1 MSTIFERIVRG
12 EREAW
17 IVWEGQRHL
26 AFLTPFPNTPG
37 VTVVIPKTNVGGY
50 VFALDDDALQEL
62 MQATKTVARLLERA
76 FDTPRVA
83 CVFEGTGVDY
93 VHAKLYPLHGPL
105 ATQTDVWSAHREWH
119 PQYNGYIT
127 TTEGP
132 EMARDEL
139 DALRDK
145 ILRAAERS

>member
-1 MSTIFERIVRG
+1 MTTIFDSIVSADI
-12 EREAW
+12 EAW
-17 IVWEGQRHL
+17 IVWESEGHL

-37 VTVVIPKTNVGGY
+37 VTIVIPKTNVGGY
-50 VFALDDDALQEL
+50 LFALDDDALHGL
-62 MQATKTVARLLERA
+62 LLATKTVARLLERA

-105 ATQTDVWSAHREWH
+105 ASQTDVWSAHLEWH
-119 PQYNGYIT
+119 PQYNAYIT

-132 EMARDEL
+132 EMDKREL

-145 ILRAAERS
+145 IRRAGGRG